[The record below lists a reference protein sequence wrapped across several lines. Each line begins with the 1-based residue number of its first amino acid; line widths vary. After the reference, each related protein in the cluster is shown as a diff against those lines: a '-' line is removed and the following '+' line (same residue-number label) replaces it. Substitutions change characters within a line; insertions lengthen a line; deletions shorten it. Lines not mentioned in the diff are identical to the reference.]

1 MSCGPVL
8 PVSANLISNSHRT
21 AAFKS
26 DFATT
31 NVFGADRLRAMTL
44 PIFPLTR
51 WRLHFAAALAI
62 AASTTCC
69 LALADSAVWET
80 IAAYQGSRSQLDR
93 TSIRVSDNKI
103 FVSIRFLWDEPL
115 KLTIASIPITEQ
127 LSHYEIDCD
136 ARKVTLIDGR
146 LLNGG
151 EVTLNIGR
159 QPSSDIRPATPVATV
174 ADQLCPE

>member
-1 MSCGPVL
+1 
-8 PVSANLISNSHRT
+8 
-21 AAFKS
+21 
-26 DFATT
+26 
-31 NVFGADRLRAMTL
+31 
-44 PIFPLTR
+44 
-51 WRLHFAAALAI
+51 LHFAAALAI

-93 TSIRVSDNKI
+93 ASIRVSDNKI
-103 FVSIRFLWDEPL
+103 FVSIRFLWDEPF

-174 ADQLCPE
+174 ADQLCPK